1 MELGIISLSD
11 IQTSPSTGTRATA
24 AQRVDDAIGYATLA
38 DRTGLDVFALG
49 EHHTPEYAVAS
60 PAVVLAAIAARTK
73 RAPVGQRGDG
83 PERR

>member
-11 IQTSPSTGTRATA
+11 IQTDPSTGKRATA

-49 EHHTPEYAVAS
+49 EHHPRLRRRITCRRS
-60 PAVVLAAIAARTK
+60 RRRRHLAK
-73 RAPVGQRGDG
+73 
-83 PERR
+83 